1 MRAKN
6 IVLVGIILSLCI
18 NLLADMVW
26 HYLPDKGMHPNT
38 YVVLTIAIAVVC
50 ILLLMFGREDSA
62 KVFLKKLSLKNE
74 TKSNQLPTTEGE
86 ATTPPDVVT
95 DILSDSTIPSPIE
108 QNLLKVLHQL
118 CTAVVGVPVAHL
130 EGKAAEIRAVTE
142 ARNKILGENAD
153 QIAGQMNVPPE
164 YAQKAGDKFAKKII
178 REQINLDKVSAITA
192 NELKKEELDSSTDQ
206 SADSGEEKTISDDF
220 LNSFEEEVRQKSSED
235 MQLLFGR
242 ILADEIR
249 KPGRYSIRT
258 VRILGQLNQNAA
270 ILFKKLCSIC
280 VILKIPAVGSVL
292 DIRVPSLGG
301 NAGSNAL
308 SKYGLGFGQL
318 NILHEYGL
326 IISDYNSWSDYRLC
340 IANENP
346 PITIP
351 FRHQGR
357 DWVLLPSP
365 EREQGKEFRVSG
377 VALSRVGRELF
388 PIVDQD
394 SMEDYTEELKTFFAG
409 QNLQMVEVSSQSKT

>member
-1 MRAKN
+1 MRKEK
-6 IVLVGIILSLCI
+6 IVPGSIILGLFL
-18 NLLADMVW
+18 NLLANAVW
-26 HYLPDKGMHPNT
+26 HYLPDEKV
-38 YVVLTIAIAVVC
+38 YIATSVMVFVC
-50 ILLLMFGREDSA
+50 ILYLIKGFLA
-62 KVFLKKLSLKNE
+62 KLWLKDE
-74 TKSNQLPTTEGE
+74 TKSNQLPTTEDK
-86 ATTPPDVVT
+86 ATTPFNVGT
-95 DILSDSTIPSPIE
+95 DLLSDSTIPTPIE
-108 QNLLKVLHQL
+108 QNRFKAFHQL
-118 CTAVVGVPVAHL
+118 WTAAVDVPVAHL
-130 EGKAAEIRAVTE
+130 EGKAAEIRTGTE
-142 ARNKILGENAD
+142 ARIKIMGENAD
-153 QIAGQMNVPPE
+153 QIAEQMNVPPE

-178 REQINLDKVSAITA
+178 REQINLDKVSAIAA

-206 SADSGEEKTISDDF
+206 SVDSGKKKTISDDF

-270 ILFKKLCSIC
+270 ILFKKLCSMC
-280 VILKIPAVGSVL
+280 VILEIPAAGSVL
-292 DIRVPSLGG
+292 DVRVPSLGS

-308 SKYGLGFGQL
+308 SKYGLGFDQL
-318 NILHEYGL
+318 NILHEHGL

-340 IANENP
+340 IADENP
-346 PITIP
+346 PIIP
-351 FRHQGR
+351 FRHQER

-388 PIVDQD
+388 PIADQD
-394 SMEDYTEELKTFFAG
+394 PMEDYIRELKTFFAQ
-409 QNLQMVEVSSQSKT
+409 QNLQMVEVPSQSKT